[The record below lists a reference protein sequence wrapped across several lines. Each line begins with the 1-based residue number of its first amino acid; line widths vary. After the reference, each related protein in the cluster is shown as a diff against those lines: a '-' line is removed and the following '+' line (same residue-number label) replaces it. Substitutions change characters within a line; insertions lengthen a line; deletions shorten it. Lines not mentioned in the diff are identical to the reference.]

1 MALMLLGIMLP
12 VSAQLTEKEQKAIAK
27 EAKKEAKRLTKEGWK
42 VPAGGFS
49 IERQLNNAYQMQAEV
64 NVDRQP
70 KYIFGQ
76 AISGGSFYDAAKMQA
91 LELVR
96 AELAA
101 NITTDITTLVNI
113 QLENQQLSA
122 EKASSASKIME
133 KGKALVSQK
142 LYSTIPLI
150 EIYRQNP
157 EGNVEVQIRLAYD
170 KEEAVKVGVNA
181 LKAELEK
188 EGIEF

>member
-1 MALMLLGIMLP
+1 MNIELSYLIGPLSGSVIGYFTNWL
-12 VSAQLTEKEQKAIAK
+12 AIK
-27 EAKKEAKRLTKEGWK
+27 MMFR
-42 VPAGGFS
+42 PH
-49 IERQLNNAYQMQAEV
+49 
-64 NVDRQP
+64 QP